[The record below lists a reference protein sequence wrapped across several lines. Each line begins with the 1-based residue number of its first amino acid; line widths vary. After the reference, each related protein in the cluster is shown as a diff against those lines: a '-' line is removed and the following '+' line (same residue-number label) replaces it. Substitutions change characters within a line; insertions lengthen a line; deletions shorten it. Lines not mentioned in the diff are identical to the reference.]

1 MNIEAEKNYLKR
13 TLDVITES
21 TNKIDEELST
31 LGDNILEGRAHVWDT
46 VAEMDDYEQAATEG
60 DVQLKADYYT
70 TLAYKRSILEKQ
82 ADSPYF
88 GKIRFLADGEKNPED
103 YYFGIASLSDDNKLY
118 VIDWRAPIADLYYNF
133 ELGRANYEAPAGVH
147 SGDIAYKYQF
157 KIEKGKIKY
166 AIDSQA
172 TITDEVL
179 MRELSKNASPLMK
192 NIAATIQREQNDIIR
207 ISFGE
212 NLLVQGV
219 AGSGKTSIAL
229 HRVAYILYNCRDTIK
244 AKDILIISPS
254 KAFSGYIR
262 NVLPELGENN
272 VVQLGLEEIANAELK
287 GFVSFEN
294 RATYLERV
302 YDSFHFDQQTEE
314 SMRYKSSID
323 FVVQMKKYMKYL
335 EKSLFKPRNFKVKD
349 YECTKETFEKL
360 FFVQFK
366 RYPARVRLNKIV
378 GYVEEE
384 MRAHFHHKINP
395 QLHFKIMEL
404 LSVMFKRFSP
414 VELYNEFLLSLQKS
428 GKNVNIPDL
437 TQPIPFED
445 VYGMVLFKISLEGA
459 KGGYGKYKHVVVD
472 EMQDYTPSQYEIV
485 NMLFK
490 CPKTVLGDMNQ
501 IIDPYMN
508 IGSLENMQLLLGDHN
523 LRLLTTSYRSSL
535 EITEFAN
542 RLTTERVNPIARHEG
557 QPEIIKCN
565 GRKDV
570 ASRISENITDAY
582 EKHGF
587 GSVAIIA
594 RNKEHAL
601 ALREDLAHLPVTL
614 LLDSTTPYRGGT
626 VITTAIIVK
635 GFEFD
640 RVIIPDADADCYSSD
655 AEKHILYVSITRA
668 LHSLKIYYTTELS
681 EFLK

>member
-1 MNIEAEKNYLKR
+1 MNIETEKNYLKR
-13 TLDVITES
+13 VLDVITVDA
-21 TNKIDEELST
+21 NKIDQELES

-60 DVQLKADYYT
+60 DVELKSDYYT
-70 TLAYKRSILEKQ
+70 NLAHRRSILEKQ
-82 ADSPYF
+82 SDSPYF
-88 GKIRFLADGEKNPED
+88 GKIRYLADGETLSED
-103 YYFGIASLSDDNKLY
+103 YYFGISSLAEDGKLY

-133 ELGRANYEAPAGVH
+133 ELGKAYYEAPAGVH
-147 SGDIAYKYQF
+147 SGEIEYKYQF

-179 MRELSKNASPLMK
+179 MRELSKNASPIMK
-192 NIAATIQREQNDIIR
+192 NIAATIQREQNEIIR

-272 VVQLGLEEIANAELK
+272 VVQLGLEEIATAELK
-287 GFVSFEN
+287 GIASFEN
-294 RATYLERV
+294 RAHYLERV
-302 YDSFHFDQQTEE
+302 YDSFRFDEKTEE

-323 FVVQMKKYMKYL
+323 FVVQMKKYIKHL
-335 EKSLFKPRNFKVKD
+335 EKNLFKPRNFRVKD

-360 FFVQFK
+360 FFVQFRK
-366 RYPARVRLNKIV
+366 YPARVRLNKIV
-378 GYVEEE
+378 AYVEDE
-384 MRAHFHHKINP
+384 MRAHFHHKINS
-395 QLHFKIMEL
+395 QLHFKIVEL

-414 VELYNEFLLSLQKS
+414 AELYNEFLKYLEKS
-428 GKNVNIPDL
+428 GKIVNIPDL
-437 TQPIPFED
+437 TLPIPFED
-445 VYGMVLFKISLEGA
+445 VYGMVLFKISIEGA
-459 KGGYGKYKHVVVD
+459 TGGYGKYKHVVVD

-508 IGSLENMQLLLGDHN
+508 IGKLETMQLLLGEHN
-523 LRLLTTSYRSSL
+523 LRLLTTSYRSSC

-557 QPEIIKCN
+557 NPEVIKCD
-565 GRKDV
+565 GRKEV
-570 ASRISENITDAY
+570 ASRIAEDITEAY
-582 EKHGF
+582 EKKGF

-640 RVIIPDADADCYSSD
+640 QVIIPDADSECYSSE

-668 LHSLKIYYTTELS
+668 LHSLKIYYTKELS
-681 EFLK
+681 DFLK